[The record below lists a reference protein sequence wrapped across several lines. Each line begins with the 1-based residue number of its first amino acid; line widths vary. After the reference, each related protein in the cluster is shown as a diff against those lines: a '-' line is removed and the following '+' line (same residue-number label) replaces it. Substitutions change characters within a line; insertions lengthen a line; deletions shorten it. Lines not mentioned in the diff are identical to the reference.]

1 MKEPRI
7 SCRLSGSSLAWCGP
21 QPPIEGREEAL
32 VPPALATSTQPID
45 HFFQKEML
53 AGIVSGAASR
63 TELIKKLLSNLN
75 PQVLILVEKPLN
87 AVLRLFHVARSI
99 GDRRQPAR
107 ARLNVVIHF
116 PALQKGPF
124 VAFRKRTLGNLA
136 GVVRPLLAWAPHCP
150 MPLPPQLRSQ
160 DRRMRLLFRLYM
172 ERSMLACAFAIELWR
187 GRGLLKVSLQVLKF
201 L

>member
-1 MKEPRI
+1 MKEHRI
-7 SCRLSGSSLAWCGP
+7 SFRLSGSSLAWCGP

-63 TELIKKLLSNLN
+63 TELIKKLLCNLN

-99 GDRRQPAR
+99 GDRRQLAR

-116 PALQKGPF
+116 LAHQKGQF
-124 VAFRKRTLGNLA
+124 VAFQKRTLGNLA
-136 GVVRPLLAWAPHCP
+136 GVVLIEIKRPLLA
-150 MPLPPQLRSQ
+150 S
-160 DRRMRLLFRLYM
+160 
-172 ERSMLACAFAIELWR
+172 
-187 GRGLLKVSLQVLKF
+187 V
-201 L
+201 